1 MVRRPVSLMQLIS
14 QTGKERNMSKR
25 IIMVLCIALLVV
37 SFAAARVINISVGP
51 SIGFFTGK
59 AQFVEGQE
67 GLTKVQGLAFG
78 ADVAFDLTFGEKAE
92 IYIQNSFLFNTK
104 CPYPDM
110 AEGNK
115 AMYNFATMD
124 IKGHVGFEY
133 AVLTT
138 PVKLSV
144 GGGVAYEIIAALLQN
159 KNNTD
164 TGRLD
169 MVLNV
174 GLGATVKVEYQLGK
188 NFSAYAKAY
197 VDYLPVTAAVTT
209 AIPAPEGY
217 EPKAFGGNY
226 NNFSVDG
233 SVGIIFHF

>member
-1 MVRRPVSLMQLIS
+1 MNKKLFAVV
-14 QTGKERNMSKR
+14 
-25 IIMVLCIALLVV
+25 CIALLVL
-37 SFAAARVINISVGP
+37 SFAAARVVNISVGP

-59 AQFVEGQE
+59 AQFVDGQE
-67 GLTKVQGLAFG
+67 KLTKVQGLAFG
-78 ADVAFDLTFGEKAE
+78 ADVAFDLTFGERAE
-92 IYIQNSFLFNTK
+92 VYIQNSFLFNTK

-110 AEGNK
+110 VDGDK
-115 AMYNFATMD
+115 ALYNFATMD

-144 GGGVAYEIIAALLQN
+144 GAGVAYEIIAALLQN
-159 KNNTD
+159 KNNPD

-197 VDYLPVTAAVTT
+197 VDYLPVTAAVTSEV
-209 AIPAPEGY
+209 PAPEGY

-233 SVGIIFHF
+233 SIGIIFHF